1 MRHEPIGKELFI
13 ANRKRLI
20 KKLNPASL
28 VVFNSNDIM
37 PSNADGTLGYIQNS
51 DLYYMSG
58 IHQED
63 SMVVL
68 CPGFPD
74 KKYREVLFIKEPNE
88 LMEKWEGHKLTKKE
102 ATEISGIETVV
113 WVSGFEKLLTS
124 KAC

>member
-63 SMVVL
+63 SMV
-68 CPGFPD
+68 
-74 KKYREVLFIKEPNE
+74 
-88 LMEKWEGHKLTKKE
+88 
-102 ATEISGIETVV
+102 AVV
-113 WVSGFEKLLTS
+113 SWLSR
-124 KAC
+124 

>member
-13 ANRKRLI
+13 TNRKRLL
-20 KKLNPASL
+20 KKLPPGSL

-63 SMVVL
+63 SMVVS
-68 CPGFPD
+68 CVPAFP
-74 KKYREVLFIKEPNE
+74 IKNIARYF
-88 LMEKWEGHKLTKKE
+88 L
-102 ATEISGIETVV
+102 
-113 WVSGFEKLLTS
+113 
-124 KAC
+124 